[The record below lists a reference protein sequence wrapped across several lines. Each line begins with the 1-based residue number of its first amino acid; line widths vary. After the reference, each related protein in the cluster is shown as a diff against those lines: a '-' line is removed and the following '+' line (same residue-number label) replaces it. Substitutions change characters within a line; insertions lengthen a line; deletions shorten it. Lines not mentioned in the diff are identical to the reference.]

1 MTRVGH
7 RGIDMSNNKNTDSN
21 VTSDEK
27 SNNKEADLKAQIKRD
42 QDFLI
47 KVFSEETVKRKEISE
62 NLKKFHE
69 MVDEKEDDI
78 KEGMKKEYL
87 TDSKMM
93 LDKINSFK
101 EKLKNN
107 HILTNKQY
115 KVLISSKKQLF

>member
-7 RGIDMSNNKNTDSN
+7 RGIDMSNYKNTDSN
-21 VTSDEK
+21 ATSDEK

-101 EKLKNN
+101 ENLKNN
-107 HILTNKQY
+107 Q
-115 KVLISSKKQLF
+115 